1 MKIKKI
7 TFGAFVGLGVILAVI
22 FFWKL
27 ASFVKS
33 VGEASPNVESA
44 QYYMPAPTPGTDL
57 DAIEANAAISIPANA
72 TEIYALISG
81 FRELDTWVR
90 FDLPPNDLTSFLEE
104 TLCTEDLV
112 SINPAEYTPYEL
124 DPDWWEPHT
133 STDLIACYGQD
144 RYDRQ
149 TILVD
154 RTNPDVLTIYVLNLT
169 DDFGT
174 PTAGP

>member
-112 SINPAEYTPYEL
+112 SINPAEYRPYEL